1 MEYFEEIQDR
11 VILIGVQANL
21 GDDMEESLDELGEL
35 AATAGAYV
43 AGRIIQ
49 NNAPGPPAEIAVATP
64 TILPVPIVADNA
76 VQRAP
81 KLVTSPCPSSSFF
94 TMNFNAFPRYLT

>member
-1 MEYFEEIQDR
+1 MPVFIDR
-11 VILIGVQANL
+11 TVILLPEDLLN
-21 GDDMEESLDELGEL
+21 
-35 AATAGAYV
+35 TFV
-43 AGRIIQ
+43 AIPKNAVRIIQ

-81 KLVTSPCPSSSFF
+81 KLVTSPCPSSSFS
-94 TMNFNAFPRYLT
+94 P